1 MSGNKFVLDT
11 NAVLYILGGDET
23 LSDFLFGKE
32 LYISIISELE
42 LLSFKTI
49 SIKEEKQILSFLEEL
64 TIINISEKIK
74 TLAIELRKSSN
85 LKMPDSI
92 IAATAIALQLPFV
105 TSDKQFQ
112 TIPQL
117 NLVYYEK

>member
-74 TLAIELRKSSN
+74 NLAIELRKSSN